1 MPVNLKRI
9 YEEKTADDG
18 MRILVDRVWPRGLSK
33 EDAAIDLWAKDAAPS
48 PELRKWFNHDA
59 DKYNEFKQKYK
70 EELKS
75 GEQQDS
81 LEQLKEAAKKHKKQ
95 LTLLYAAK
103 DEQHNQ
109 AQVLKEIL
117 DHQHVE

>member
-1 MPVNLKRI
+1 MPVKLKRI
-9 YEEKTADDG
+9 YEEKSADDG

-48 PELRKWFNHDA
+48 SELRKWFDHDA
-59 DKYNEFKQKYK
+59 DKYENFKQKYK

-81 LEQLKEAAKKHKKQ
+81 LEQLKEAAKKHKKH

-117 DHQHVE
+117 DHQRVE